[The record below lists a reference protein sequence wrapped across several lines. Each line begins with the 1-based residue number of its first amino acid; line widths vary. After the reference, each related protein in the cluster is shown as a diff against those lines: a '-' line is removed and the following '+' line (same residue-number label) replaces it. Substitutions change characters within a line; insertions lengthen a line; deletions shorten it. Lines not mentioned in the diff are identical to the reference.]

1 MKKIFTLCL
10 AAMLAVVT
18 VSAKDYKVSLGMVG
32 GSGIGVQFKALPV
45 EHFAIM
51 EEFGYLGCYAAA
63 GSVNGNS
70 FNIGY
75 MGAVDQVVLAY
86 QTSPLAEGNGIKL
99 HVYAG
104 GQVKVGYIN
113 MGNDAGLIGLGAAA
127 GIEANMSNAPIA
139 FSFDFRP
146 GYGCLLMNNGGNN
159 IATTNLFDWSLN
171 LGVRYTF

>member
-1 MKKIFTLCL
+1 MKKILTICL
-10 AAMLAVVT
+10 AAVLAVAT
-18 VSAKDYKVSLGMVG
+18 VSAKDYKLSLGMVG
-32 GSGIGVQFKALPV
+32 GSGIGVQFKALPL

-63 GSVNGNS
+63 GSINGNS

-86 QTSPLAEGNGIKL
+86 QTSPLAEGNGVKL
-99 HVYAG
+99 SVYAG

-113 MGNDAGLIGLGAAA
+113 MGNDAGIIGFGAAA
-127 GIEANMSNAPIA
+127 GIEGNMSNAPIA

-146 GYGCLLMNNGGNN
+146 GYGCLLMSNGANNV
-159 IATTNLFDWSLN
+159 ATTHTFDWSLN

>member
-1 MKKIFTLCL
+1 MKKILTLCL

-51 EEFGYLGCYAAA
+51 EEFGYLGCYSAA
-63 GSVNGNS
+63 GKD

-86 QTSPLAEGNGIKL
+86 QTSPLAEGKGIKL

-104 GQVKVGYIN
+104 GQLKVGYIN
-113 MGNDAGLIGLGAAA
+113 LGNDAGLVGIGAAA

-146 GYGCLLMNNGGNN
+146 GYGCLLMDNGANN
-159 IATTNLFDWSLN
+159 IATLDTFDWSLN